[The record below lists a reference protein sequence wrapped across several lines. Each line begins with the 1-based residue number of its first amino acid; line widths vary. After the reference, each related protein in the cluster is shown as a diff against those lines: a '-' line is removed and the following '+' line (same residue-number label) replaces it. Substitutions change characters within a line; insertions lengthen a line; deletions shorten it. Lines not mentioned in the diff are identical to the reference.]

1 MFTGLSSFSLVNM
14 AHYKFTL
21 TANPTNIAITVFAA
35 YNFSRIVFTNLFFVM
50 KECPAG
56 FPFFDKPS

>member
-1 MFTGLSSFSLVNM
+1 M